1 MTKLKHRSFRGF
13 DKKKR
18 QQKEREDEEILKRM
32 AQGEKIL
39 LPGQGGTELE
49 EPMVTFQNTEAEV
62 VLPHGKKRYWGRHRI
77 VFGRDRNAREPT
89 SGYGGIGCTAAGS
102 IDIVVGSGG
111 PQPKNKQAVGPNF
124 FTDAARIYLSQKSDI
139 DRYFHLPTDSS
150 IGILPADTRSAVG
163 IKADAVRIIGRE
175 GVRIFT
181 NARTKASGNQEE
193 TNSQSGDI
201 QTTNGIHLI
210 ANMDHGMIEA
220 LTPEEKLQFSKH
232 GGFNKVQPMVRGDLL
247 VAFLKDL
254 IDDIQDLQ
262 NALSSF
268 SKYQMEFNAVV
279 ASHTHEVGVP
289 GSPALAIPDYKAL
302 IPASIKN
309 IIGTATE
316 TTVKTAI
323 NEINT
328 KLINRFN
335 WLEPSGKLHILSPYN
350 RTN

>member
-1 MTKLKHRSFRGF
+1 MAELKCRCFKGF
-13 DKKKR
+13 DKDKKLE
-18 QQKEREDEEILKRM
+18 KEREDEEILKRIG
-32 AQGEKIL
+32 QGEKLL

-49 EPMVTFQNTEAEV
+49 EPMVSFQETESEV
-62 VLPHGKKRYWGRHRI
+62 VLPSDKKTYWGRHRI

-111 PQPKNKQAVGPNF
+111 PQPRHGQAVGPNF
-124 FTDAARIYLSQKSDI
+124 FTDAARIYLSQKADV
-139 DRYFHLPTDSS
+139 DRYFNLPVDAD
-150 IGILPADTRSAVG
+150 IGILPSDTRSAIA
-163 IKADAVRIIGRE
+163 IKADAVRVIGRE

-181 NARTKASGNQEE
+181 NARTKASGTPEE

-201 QTTNGIHLI
+201 QTKNGIHLI
-210 ANMDHGMIEA
+210 ANMDHGMIEP
-220 LTPEEKLQFSKH
+220 LTPEEKLQFSKY
-232 GGFNKVQPMVRGDLL
+232 GGFKKVQPMVRGDLL